1 MQTAH
6 QIVADFIASKAID
19 MDDFNEWFEDG
30 GYSQDKANIH
40 DSRYLHL
47 LETFVEERDAERAAT
62 LPRILNKH
70 THGTP
75 AGAVYIGRGSLWGN
89 PFVIGRDGTRGDVIA
104 QYDAWIATQPHLL
117 ARLPELRSRDLLC
130 FCFPRSCHG
139 ETLRRLANAPV
150 CEAV

>member
-1 MQTAH
+1 MSDTQTA
-6 QIVADFIASKAID
+6 AATSRAPA
-19 MDDFNEWFEDG
+19 G
-30 GYSQDKANIH
+30 GGQS
-40 DSRYLHL
+40 
-47 LETFVEERDAERAAT
+47 AAT

-75 AGAVYIGRGSLWGN
+75 AGAVYIGRGSPWGN
-89 PFVIGRDGTRGDVIA
+89 PFVIGRDGTRAEVIA

-130 FCFPRSCHG
+130 FCAPRSCHG

-150 CEAV
+150 CEAA